1 MNDIEFDVLDELYFI
16 KTFDEILSSTQLDSK
31 ELRVILMRLFD
42 KGWIRCYR
50 SASDEV
56 IPEEVDIELDY
67 MKYLYLASK
76 TGLIAHN
83 S

>member
-31 ELRVILMRLFD
+31 ELRVILMKLFD
-42 KGWIRCYR
+42 NGWIRCYR

-56 IPEEVDIELDY
+56 ISEEVDIELDY

-76 TGLIAHN
+76 AGLIAHN